1 METIRERRRNKQQR
15 EVGTTASLVFLCR
28 VLCMICIELFET
40 LHVFRLEKYRPQK
53 LQDVVGNKLAI
64 QRLGMFAKQGNL
76 PNIVISVS

>member
-1 METIRERRRNKQQR
+1 
-15 EVGTTASLVFLCR
+15 
-28 VLCMICIELFET
+28 MICIELFET